1 MLIMVIIGIL
11 YVAGRSN
18 VTHQKPQQ
26 SLSVD
31 AGLWQTTEDQDAIS
45 DQKSLRLSLEG
56 WSVLSGSSNTYRP
69 SLNISC
75 SNSLDVYVYSHDDF
89 FTKPL
94 EYAVSYR
101 IDKQDAVLMESWP
114 SQNKASFPPDSQ
126 KFLSEI
132 SGGEKLIM
140 DFTTPVDGIT
150 HQYEFELHGLRHEF
164 EKFNK
169 KCSALQGD

>member
-1 MLIMVIIGIL
+1 MVIIGIL
-11 YVAGRSN
+11 YVVGRTN
-18 VTHQKPQQ
+18 DTPQIPQQ
-26 SLSVD
+26 SLIVD
-31 AGLWQTTEDQDAIS
+31 NGLWQTTEDQDAMS
-45 DQKSLRLSLEG
+45 DRKSFRLSLEG
-56 WSVLSGSSNTYRP
+56 WSVLPGSSNTYRP
-69 SLNISC
+69 ILNISC

-101 IDKQDAVLMESWP
+101 IDKHDAVLMESWP
-114 SQNKASFPPDSQ
+114 SQNKASSPPDSQ

-150 HQYEFELHGLRHEF
+150 HRYEFELHGLRHEL
-164 EKFNK
+164 ENFNK
-169 KCSALQGD
+169 KCSSLQGD